1 MSNNTPKPLA
11 IICDGNRRWAK
22 AHGLKVFLGHQK
34 AVDEVIEPLVDR
46 AAERGVEYITFWVFS
61 TENWARSKVE
71 VEYLLLLF
79 RKVFDEQVQRLHEK
93 NVRVM
98 AIGDTSKFDSDIQQ
112 RIRDGIELTKNNTG
126 ITAIFALN
134 YGGRDE
140 LLRAVNK
147 LVQARFEGGL
157 KTVTRPAAD
166 GGESAAVVSKNN
178 MAVTREELEKFLDT
192 AQIPDPDLIIR
203 TSGEHRLSGFLPWQS
218 VYAELSFPT
227 FNFPEF
233 TPEKLDQILDEFASR
248 SRRFGK

>member
-1 MSNNTPKPLA
+1 MADIPPKHLA

-22 AHGLKVFLGHQK
+22 AHGLEVFLGHQK

-46 AAERGVEYITFWVFS
+46 AAERGVEYLTFWVFS
-61 TENWARSKVE
+61 TENWARARIE
-71 VEYLLLLF
+71 VDYLLSLF
-79 RKVFDEQVQRLHEK
+79 RTVFDQQVQRLHEK

-98 AIGDTSKFDSDIQQ
+98 TIGDTSKFDTDIQE
-112 RIRDGIELTKNNTG
+112 RIRNGTELTKHNTG
-126 ITAIFALN
+126 ITTIFALN

-147 LVQARFEGGL
+147 LVQARSDSRSKAAATLAAGGDEAEIGSE
-157 KTVTRPAAD
+157 K
-166 GGESAAVVSKNN
+166 N
-178 MAVTREELEKFLDT
+178 MAVTTEELEKFLDT

-203 TSGEHRLSGFLPWQS
+203 TSGEQRLSGLLPWQA
-218 VYAELSFPT
+218 VYAELSFPA